1 MEKTHSK
8 GIILSF
14 PDKTK
19 GKRDNWKSCKKDIQ
33 REIKKEIDSKDSIS
47 LCSLATLTALK
58 LNLSKERVHDI
69 AVGSLLHDLGLRY
82 MTISYQNQNI
92 DSLSHVEQSEYMKHP
107 VYGYSA
113 VKTENWISSTGKS
126 IILFHHERID
136 GSGYPLKAKEIPY
149 EAAIV
154 GVCDAFDEMIC
165 GIGCKRIKVYEAI
178 EYMKIYKG
186 SRFPKEIVDALLQ
199 FTAVYPAGSTVLL
212 TNGQTGKVVR
222 QNKDFS
228 DRPVIELKNHD
239 IIDLV
244 KINNVFIEKVLE

>member
-1 MEKTHSK
+1 M
-8 GIILSF
+8 
-14 PDKTK
+14 
-19 GKRDNWKSCKKDIQ
+19 
-33 REIKKEIDSKDSIS
+33 
-47 LCSLATLTALK
+47 TALK
-58 LNLSKERVHDI
+58 LKLSKERVHDI

-92 DSLSHVEQSEYMKHP
+92 DSLSKVEQSEYMKHP

-113 VKTENWISSTGKS
+113 VKNENWISGIGKS

-154 GVCDAFDEMIC
+154 GACDAFDEMIC
-165 GIGCKRIKVYEAI
+165 GIGCRRIKVYEAV
-178 EYMKIYKG
+178 EYMKIYKEN
-186 SRFPKEIVDALLQ
+186 RFPKEIVDALLQ

-212 TNGQTGKVVR
+212 TNGQIGKVVR
-222 QNKDFS
+222 QNKEFS